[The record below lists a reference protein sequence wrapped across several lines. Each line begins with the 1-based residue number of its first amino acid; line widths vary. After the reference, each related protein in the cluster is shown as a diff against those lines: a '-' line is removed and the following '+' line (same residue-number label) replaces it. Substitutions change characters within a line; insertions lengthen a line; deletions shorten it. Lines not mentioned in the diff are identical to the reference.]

1 MDLPNDFKVADWK
14 ASLVK
19 DFFIKDVSYHSPE
32 DKVVK
37 DGMHD
42 DVSGSLNDEW

>member
-1 MDLPNDFKVADWK
+1 MYLPNDFKVADWK

-19 DFFIKDVSYHSPE
+19 DFFSKDGSHHSPE
-32 DKVVK
+32 DKVLK

-42 DVSGSLNDEW
+42 KVSGSLNDEW